1 MPSYETIFCFTAA
14 FEMLATSSDILVNLC
29 LEKEGLLNI
38 LLTKI
43 GQGKLQDH
51 LSLNVFQKGMGQKP
65 LPENKS
71 YPAWHPPT
79 DELGTSSS

>member
-43 GQGKLQDH
+43 G
-51 LSLNVFQKGMGQKP
+51 
-65 LPENKS
+65 
-71 YPAWHPPT
+71 
-79 DELGTSSS
+79 